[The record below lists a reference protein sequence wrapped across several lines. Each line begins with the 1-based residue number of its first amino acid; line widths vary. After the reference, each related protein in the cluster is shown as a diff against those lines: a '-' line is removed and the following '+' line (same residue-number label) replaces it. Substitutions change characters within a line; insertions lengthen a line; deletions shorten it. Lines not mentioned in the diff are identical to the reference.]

1 MADPREE
8 EEAMKDVCDGCE
20 CEFDEDRSEP
30 IDFAVG
36 PDAVAQ
42 LCTDCAE
49 NAQGNRTR
57 QRELY
62 KKVG

>member
-1 MADPREE
+1 
-8 EEAMKDVCDGCE
+8 MKDVCDGCE